1 MEYNILFHPSQT
13 AAQEKDDN
21 HDKEGDRR
29 CKAR

>member
-13 AAQEKDDN
+13 DAYEKDDN
-21 HDKEGDRR
+21 HDKEGARK